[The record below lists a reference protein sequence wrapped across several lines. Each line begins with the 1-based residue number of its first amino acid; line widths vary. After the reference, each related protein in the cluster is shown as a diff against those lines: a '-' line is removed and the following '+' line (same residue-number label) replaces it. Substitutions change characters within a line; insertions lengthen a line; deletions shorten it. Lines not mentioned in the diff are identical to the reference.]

1 MGCSRCSLVGCGNEL
16 PRGYKNNGS
25 CGSISCNKLSV
36 FDMKYYLVAII
47 IFSLLSCDS
56 KMLYEKNLSIEN
68 TVWDL
73 SNKPHFKYNNADT
86 ALNVNLKVN
95 VRHSS
100 SYPFSNLWLFI
111 NTIDPAGVLKKD
123 TLECILAQ
131 KDGKWL
137 GSGLGDVWDIQCQ
150 FKSNL
155 ILKQGIYTFEIEQA
169 MRHSD
174 LAKIEQLP
182 GIMEIG
188 IRIEKQEYK

>member
-1 MGCSRCSLVGCGNEL
+1 
-16 PRGYKNNGS
+16 
-25 CGSISCNKLSV
+25 
-36 FDMKYYLVAII
+36 MKYCLLALIL
-47 IFSLLSCDS
+47 FSLLSCDS
-56 KMLYEKNLSIEN
+56 NRLYEKNISIEN
-68 TVWDL
+68 TVWSL
-73 SNKPHFKYNNADT
+73 SHKPSFDYDNSDT
-86 ALNVNLKVN
+86 TSKVNIKVN

-100 SYPFSNLWLFI
+100 VYPFSNLWLFV
-111 NTIDPAGVLKKD
+111 NTIGPTGVLKKD
-123 TLECILAQ
+123 TLECVLAQ

-182 GIMEIG
+182 GILEIG
-188 IRIEKQEYK
+188 IRIEKQEHK